1 MTRTEFLEQLR
12 QALQGNMNQT
22 LVNEHLQYYEKYII
36 EESRKGR
43 SEQEVVDFLGN
54 PRLIARTLIETSEH
68 VGYAYDEAYYGE
80 SDREN
85 SKKQKGFHMEFSES
99 GKWDIRYG
107 RFKLNSWYGILLF
120 AVIFLIVLIIVGHL
134 MIFLLPVILAALG
147 VGLLISWILGRKG

>member
-68 VGYAYDEAYYGE
+68 VGYAYERLITG
-80 SDREN
+80 RVTGRIQKN
-85 SKKQKGFHMEFSES
+85 KKGFIWSFPSLGNGIS
-99 GKWDIRYG
+99 GMDV
-107 RFKLNSWYGILLF
+107 S
-120 AVIFLIVLIIVGHL
+120 
-134 MIFLLPVILAALG
+134 
-147 VGLLISWILGRKG
+147 S